1 MLVSMAPLSQEVQ
14 LLSSCVPPHLGPP
27 VAEMNSIWF
36 KLWLYNKLGCG
47 PPSLLLAKGNRL
59 RRIPGFIKVS
69 LIPLYC
75 VYILLLYMCWL
86 RVCVC
91 VCTCVCVC
99 VGGGGGG
106 GGVHNGMKGSYRW
119 LRGRASPRLRGGAS
133 P

>member
-75 VYILLLYMCWL
+75 VCILLLYMCWL

-91 VCTCVCVC
+91 VRVCVRVC
-99 VGGGGGG
+99 VWG
-106 GGVHNGMKGSYRW
+106 GGVHNGTRW